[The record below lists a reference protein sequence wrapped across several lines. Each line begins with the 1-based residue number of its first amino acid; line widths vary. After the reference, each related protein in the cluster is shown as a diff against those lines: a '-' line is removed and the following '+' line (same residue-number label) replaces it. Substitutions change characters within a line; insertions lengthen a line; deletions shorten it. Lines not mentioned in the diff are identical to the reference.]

1 MRVRTDLCEV
11 EVDATGRRADAL
23 GMPIAILAISYLPAP
38 LDGYPCAAQVV
49 LPGGKLGAMLLGTE
63 DARAIL
69 CLRVQNANERDG
81 AAALGAAMRE
91 LAEFDTAAEAQAQA
105 PTPAPNRKD

>member
-11 EVDATGRRADAL
+11 EVDATGMRGDAL
-23 GMPIAILAISYLPAP
+23 GIPIAILSVVHLPAP

-49 LPGGKLGAMLLGTE
+49 LPGGKIGGMLLGAD

-69 CLRVQNANERDG
+69 CLRVQRANERED

-91 LAEFDTAAEAQAQA
+91 LAEFDTVAETAGNQ
-105 PTPAPNRKD
+105 PADGKD